1 MVRLFFG
8 FFIFRGFVGRLGFF
22 FLVIVLLPA
31 FRHDVLIILVGAV
44 LVAVISLCGDFLALV
59 DFQTLCR
66 IFCFCIIGFSI
77 K

>member
-1 MVRLFFG
+1 MRT
-8 FFIFRGFVGRLGFF
+8 
-22 FLVIVLLPA
+22 VLRA
-31 FRHDVLIILVGAV
+31 FRDEVKGALRDPGALIVLVGAV

-59 DFQTLCR
+59 DFRTLCR